1 MLLKGIILCWRKRFV
16 LQKIFDT
23 AKKLWLRIL
32 TCKIKFETREN
43 YIKNEEKSQQKKDRK
58 IEQLEDKVGRL
69 ENLVNELI
77 RQNKD

>member
-1 MLLKGIILCWRKRFV
+1 MKIKGQPGFV
-16 LQKIFDT
+16 RDTYSGAVINNDT
-23 AKKLWLRIL
+23 AAYKLYKERRKKS
-32 TCKIKFETREN
+32 TE
-43 YIKNEEKSQQKKDRK
+43 KDRK

>member
-1 MLLKGIILCWRKRFV
+1 M
-16 LQKIFDT
+16 
-23 AKKLWLRIL
+23 
-32 TCKIKFETREN
+32 KIKGQPGFVRDTHSGAVINNDTEAYKLYKERR
-43 YIKNEEKSQQKKDRK
+43 KKSTEKDRK